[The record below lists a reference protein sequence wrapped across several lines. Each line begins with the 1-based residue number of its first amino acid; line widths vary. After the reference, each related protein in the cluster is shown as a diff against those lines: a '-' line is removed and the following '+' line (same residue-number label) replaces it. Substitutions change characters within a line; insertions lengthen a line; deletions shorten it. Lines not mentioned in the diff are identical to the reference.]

1 MLTRGVSPDKTE
13 VCGSSPQWP
22 TKSMVHEELPIR
34 QLFPEYYDL
43 ISASLSTS
51 YVYEPKRLLEKF
63 RTFIGEYP
71 PSIELAMNFLNLYRD
86 KSDNTKAKYFFIL
99 SGFFCRYTGE
109 KSPIKIKQ
117 PKILLQYVPKGDINR
132 LLDALQTKQT
142 YKKMI
147 NQDVLLVETFV
158 MTELH
163 RSELANLKVGDL
175 HLNVDYPV
183 LIVRGGKGKKD
194 RTVGLNTYI
203 TN

>member
-1 MLTRGVSPDKTE
+1 
-13 VCGSSPQWP
+13 
-22 TKSMVHEELPIR
+22 
-34 QLFPEYYDL
+34 
-43 ISASLSTS
+43 
-51 YVYEPKRLLEKF
+51 
-63 RTFIGEYP
+63 
-71 PSIELAMNFLNLYRD
+71 MNFLNLYRD

-158 MTELH
+158 MTGLH
-163 RSELANLKVGDL
+163 RSELANLKVG
-175 HLNVDYPV
+175 HL
-183 LIVRGGKGKKD
+183 
-194 RTVGLNTYI
+194 
-203 TN
+203 